1 MSGTLLAY
9 GDKVIGV
16 VAKDNGSVSITTD
29 GVKTYAQLFNELFA
43 MVDRDKISKNSALLF
58 QDTFLQISRF
68 SATTISFLGLS
79 DINLMTVAMK
89 SSSSLYYTYAI
100 TNSTATNRSTNIP
113 TASMVLKIIY

>member
-1 MSGTLLAY
+1 MSNLLAY
-9 GDKVIGV
+9 GDKVVGV
-16 VAKDNGSVSITTD
+16 VARDNGSVSIMAD

-68 SATTISFLGLS
+68 SATVISFLGLS
-79 DINLMTVAMK
+79 DINLMTVALK

-100 TNSTATNRSTNIP
+100 TNSTATNRSTNVP
-113 TASMVLKIIY
+113 TASMVIKIIY